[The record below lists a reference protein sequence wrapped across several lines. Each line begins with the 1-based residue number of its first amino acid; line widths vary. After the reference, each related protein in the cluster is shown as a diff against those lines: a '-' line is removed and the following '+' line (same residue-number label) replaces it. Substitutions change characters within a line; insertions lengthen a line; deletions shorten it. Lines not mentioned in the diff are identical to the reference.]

1 MRADALPNQHD
12 QNDQHAESSQRM
24 SEPQTDDQ
32 PITPLP
38 ARTAIQP
45 MMAEP
50 PSLTA
55 LLDLCAH
62 YMTEDDLALIREAY
76 QVAAAAHAGVTRR
89 SGEPFVEHTIAVAG
103 ILAELAMDAQG
114 IAAALLHDTVEDT
127 KITLDGLRE
136 QFGPV
141 IAAIVDGVTKFDAV
155 EAPKGNRE
163 GQEGRES
170 EASQSAPPATASA
183 DGVLDAQALRARKLR
198 EQAETVRKLFLAMV
212 ADPRIVLLKLADRL
226 HNMRTMA
233 AQTPPKRE
241 QKSRET
247 LEIYAPL
254 AGRIGVHV
262 FQSELEDL
270 AFSFLLPDEYAR
282 TVKRL
287 REEAGKRLRWARRMR
302 ERMAHELLASGIP
315 AAVNWRV
322 KRPYRAYLEMQETG
336 MEVGQ
341 IHDVIAFRI
350 LVSAPEQCY
359 AALGIIHQLWHPYL
373 ERIRDYIAGP
383 KINGYRSLHTA
394 VFALDGRLAQM
405 HIRTH
410 DMHIAT
416 QHGIATRWLERAE
429 AGDRSPVTP
438 ALWLAHLPEWVGQLG
453 RWQDELR
460 LSASEFVDA
469 LRGEML
475 EDQIFVFTPKGDVRE
490 LPIGATVLD
499 FAYQIHT
506 DIGSHATGAIIQRNT
521 AQGVLISQEVGL
533 DYVLKTGD
541 VVRALTSAEAT
552 PRPEWLT
559 IVATRTAR
567 ERINRALRNQQR
579 ASSGAL
585 PGEAPRPQPLRHPSG
600 RLAQIQLARCCFPC
614 PGDAILGVADRG
626 SGVTIHRTCCRT
638 LRMTLDRRLAR
649 GAANARAVQ
658 ARWDQLPPMPY
669 RMAFAIYGQDHQ
681 GLMHEVSAC
690 VAQLGLNV
698 YRSVAI
704 AHQARYKAAILLTL
718 DMQPTTRREQV
729 MRRLRGVRGVTQ
741 VERDQR
747 NGCENTPR

>member
-1 MRADALPNQHD
+1 MRTDAPLD
-12 QNDQHAESSQRM
+12 QRAEGSQRM

-32 PITPLP
+32 P
-38 ARTAIQP
+38 AI
-45 MMAEP
+45 AES
-50 PSLTA
+50 PSLAA
-55 LLDLCAH
+55 LFALCSQ
-62 YMTEDDLALIREAY
+62 YMNDDNLALIREAY
-76 QVAAAAHAGVTRR
+76 QVAAAAHAGVNRR
-89 SGEPFVEHTIAVAG
+89 SGEPFIEHTIAVAA

-127 KITLDGLRE
+127 AITLDVLRQ
-136 QFGPV
+136 QFGSV
-141 IAAIVDGVTKFDAV
+141 ITAIVDGVTKFDAV
-155 EAPKGNRE
+155 ESPRDDD
-163 GQEGRES
+163 
-170 EASQSAPPATASA
+170 ATAA
-183 DGVLDAQALRARKLR
+183 KAPVATDVPIDAQAVRARKLR
-198 EQAETVRKLFLAMV
+198 AQAETVRKLFVAMV
-212 ADPRIVLLKLADRL
+212 ADPRIVILKLADRL

-247 LEIYAPL
+247 LDLYAPL
-254 AGRIGVHV
+254 AGRIGLHV
-262 FQSELEDL
+262 IQTELEDL
-270 AFSFLLPDEYAR
+270 AFSFLMPEEYER
-282 TVKRL
+282 TIKRL
-287 REEAGKRLRWARRMR
+287 REEEAKRLRWAERMR

-322 KRPYRAYLEMQETG
+322 KRPYRTYMEMRETG
-336 MEVGQ
+336 MDVAQ
-341 IHDVIAFRI
+341 IHDVFAFRI
-350 LVSAPEQCY
+350 LVNTPEQCY
-359 AALGIIHQLWHPYL
+359 AALGIIHHLWHPYL

-410 DMHIAT
+410 AMHIAT

-429 AGDRSPVTP
+429 SGERGPVTP
-438 ALWLAHLPEWVGQLG
+438 ALWMAHLPEWISQLG

-469 LRGEML
+469 LRGEVL
-475 EDQIFVFTPKGDVRE
+475 EDQIFIFTPKGDVRE
-490 LPIGATVLD
+490 LPQGATVLD
-499 FAYQIHT
+499 LAYQIHS
-506 DIGSHATGAIIQRNT
+506 DIGSHATGAVIQRNT
-521 AQGVLISQEVGL
+521 PQGVLISREVDL
-533 DYVLKTGD
+533 AYILKTGD
-541 VVRALTSAEAT
+541 IVRVMTSADAT
-552 PRPEWLT
+552 PRPEWLA

-567 ERINRALRNQQR
+567 ERINRSLRSQQR
-579 ASSGAL
+579 ASSGAF

-600 RLAQIQLARCCFPC
+600 RLAQVQLARCCFPC

-626 SGVTIHRTCCRT
+626 SGITVHRTCCRT

-658 ARWDQLPPMPY
+658 VRWDQFSSMPY
-669 RMAFAIYGQDHQ
+669 RMALAIYGQDHQ
-681 GLMHEVSAC
+681 GLMHEVSTC

-704 AHQARYKAAILLTL
+704 AHQDRYKAAILLTL

-729 MRRLRGVRGVTQ
+729 MRRLRTVRGVTQ

-747 NGCENTPR
+747 NGCESAPR

>member
-1 MRADALPNQHD
+1 MR
-12 QNDQHAESSQRM
+12 
-24 SEPQTDDQ
+24 EPQTDDQ
-32 PITPLP
+32 PE
-38 ARTAIQP
+38 
-45 MMAEP
+45 MVEP
-50 PSLTA
+50 PSLDA
-55 LLDLCAH
+55 LLALCSQYMSDEDL
-62 YMTEDDLALIREAY
+62 TLILEAF
-76 QVAAAAHAGVTRR
+76 QVAEAAHAGVYRR
-89 SGEPFVEHTIAVAG
+89 SGEPFIEHTIAVAT

-127 KITLDGLRE
+127 SVTLDALRE
-136 QFGPV
+136 RFGPV

-155 EAPKGNRE
+155 EAPKGERGE
-163 GQEGRES
+163 GGTS
-170 EASQSAPPATASA
+170 ATEAPQ
-183 DGVLDAQALRARKLR
+183 DGAIDAQAARARKLR
-198 EQAETVRKLFLAMV
+198 QQAETVRKLFLAMV

-233 AQTPPKRE
+233 AQTPAKRE

-247 LEIYAPL
+247 LELYAPL

-262 FQSELEDL
+262 FQTELEDL
-270 AFSFLLPDEYAR
+270 AFSFLMPEEYAR
-282 TVKRL
+282 TVRRL
-287 REEAGKRLRWARRMR
+287 REEVAKRIRWAERMR
-302 ERMAHELLASGIP
+302 ERMIHELLASGIP

-322 KRPYRAYLEMQETG
+322 KRPYRTYLEMQETG
-336 MEVGQ
+336 MGIAQ

-350 LVSAPEQCY
+350 LVNSPEQCY

-383 KINGYRSLHTA
+383 KLNGYRSLHTA

-410 DMHIAT
+410 SMHIAT

-429 AGDRSPVTP
+429 SGERGPVTS
-438 ALWLAHLPEWVGQLG
+438 ALWMAHLPEWVSQLG

-460 LSASEFVDA
+460 LSAAEFVDA
-469 LRGEML
+469 LRGEVF

-490 LPIGATVLD
+490 LPMGTTVLD
-499 FAYQIHT
+499 LAYQIHS
-506 DIGSHATGAIIQRNT
+506 DIGNHATGAIIQRNSP
-521 AQGVLISQEVGL
+521 QGVLLSREVGV
-533 DYVLKTGD
+533 DYALTTGD
-541 VVRALTSAEAT
+541 VVRVLTSPEAT
-552 PRPEWLT
+552 PKPAWLS

-567 ERINRALRNQQR
+567 ERINRFLRGQQR
-579 ASSGAL
+579 VTSGLA
-585 PGEAPRPQPLRHPSG
+585 PGEPPRPQPLCHPSG
-600 RLAQIQLARCCFPC
+600 RLAQVQLARCCYPC
-614 PGDAILGVADRG
+614 PGDAILGIADRG
-626 SGVTIHRTCCRT
+626 SSITIHRTCCRT
-638 LRMTLDRRLAR
+638 LRMTIERRLAR

-658 ARWDQLPPMPY
+658 VRWDQLPAMRY

-704 AHQARYKAAILLTL
+704 AHQDRYKAAILLTL
-718 DMQPTTRREQV
+718 DMLPTTRREQV
-729 MRRLRGVRGVTQ
+729 IRHLRGVQGVTQ

-747 NGCENTPR
+747 NGCENAPR

>member
-1 MRADALPNQHD
+1 MRTDAPLD
-12 QNDQHAESSQRM
+12 QRAEGSEPM

-32 PITPLP
+32 PL
-38 ARTAIQP
+38 
-45 MMAEP
+45 MALS

-55 LLDLCAH
+55 LLDLCSR
-62 YMTEDDLALIREAY
+62 YMNDDDLALIHEAY
-76 QVAAAAHAGVTRR
+76 QVATAAHAGVKRR
-89 SGEPFVEHTIAVAG
+89 SGEPFIEHTIAVAG

-127 KITLDGLRE
+127 TITLDGLRE

-155 EAPKGNRE
+155 EAPRDSKDSKSG
-163 GQEGRES
+163 
-170 EASQSAPPATASA
+170 EAITPPPVT
-183 DGVLDAQALRARKLR
+183 DGAIDPQAARARKLR

-233 AQTPPKRE
+233 AQTPIKRE

-247 LEIYAPL
+247 IELYAPL

-270 AFSFLLPDEYAR
+270 AFSFLMPVEYAR
-282 TVKRL
+282 IVKRL
-287 REEAGKRLRWARRMR
+287 REEEAKRLRWAERMR

-322 KRPYRAYLEMQETG
+322 KRPYRAYLETQETG
-336 MEVGQ
+336 MDVAQ
-341 IHDVIAFRI
+341 LHDVFAFRI
-350 LVSAPEQCY
+350 LVNTSEQCY

-410 DMHIAT
+410 SMHIAT
-416 QHGIATRWLERAE
+416 QHGIATTWLDRAE
-429 AGDRSPVTP
+429 AGERGPVTS
-438 ALWLAHLPEWVGQLG
+438 ALWLAHLPDWVSQLG

-460 LSASEFVDA
+460 LSASDFLEA
-469 LRGEML
+469 LRGEVL
-475 EDQIFVFTPKGDVRE
+475 EDQIFIFTPKGDVRE
-490 LPIGATVLD
+490 LPPGATVLD
-499 FAYQIHT
+499 LAYQIHT
-506 DIGSHATGAIIQRNT
+506 DIGSHASGAIIQRNT
-521 AQGVLISQEVGL
+521 RQGVLTSRAVGL
-533 DYVLKTGD
+533 DYVLRTGD
-541 VVRALTSAEAT
+541 VVRVLTSAEAM

-567 ERINRALRNQQR
+567 ERINRSLRSQQR
-579 ASSGAL
+579 ASTGAL
-585 PGEAPRPQPLRHPSG
+585 PGEAPRPQPLKHPSG
-600 RLAQIQLARCCFPC
+600 RLAQVQLARCCFPC

-649 GAANARAVQ
+649 GTTNDGTVQ
-658 ARWDQLPPMPY
+658 VRWEQLPAMPY

-681 GLMHEVSAC
+681 GLMHEVSEC

-704 AHQARYKAAILLTL
+704 AHQDRYKAAILLTL
-718 DMQPTTRREQV
+718 DMLPTTRREQV
-729 MRRLRGVRGVTQ
+729 MRRLRAVQGVTQ

-747 NGCENTPR
+747 NGCENVLR

>member
-1 MRADALPNQHD
+1 MRTDAPLD
-12 QNDQHAESSQRM
+12 QRAEGTQPM

-32 PITPLP
+32 PL
-38 ARTAIQP
+38 TAQS
-45 MMAEP
+45 
-50 PSLTA
+50 PSLSA
-55 LLDLCAH
+55 LLDLCSR
-62 YMTEDDLALIREAY
+62 YMNDDDVALIYEAY
-76 QVAAAAHAGVTRR
+76 QVATAAHAGVKRR
-89 SGEPFVEHTIAVAG
+89 SGEPFIEHTVAVAG

-127 KITLDGLRE
+127 TTTLDGLRE

-155 EAPKGNRE
+155 EAPRDSKDNKDGKS
-163 GQEGRES
+163 G
-170 EASQSAPPATASA
+170 EAITPAPATDSA
-183 DGVLDAQALRARKLR
+183 MDAQAARARKLR

-233 AQTPPKRE
+233 AQTPIKRE

-247 LEIYAPL
+247 IELYAPL

-270 AFSFLLPDEYAR
+270 AFSFLMPTEYAR
-282 TVKRL
+282 TVRRL
-287 REEAGKRLRWARRMR
+287 REEEAKRLRWAERMR
-302 ERMAHELLASGIP
+302 ERMVHELLASGIP

-322 KRPYRAYLEMQETG
+322 KRPYRAYLETQETG
-336 MEVGQ
+336 MDVAQ
-341 IHDVIAFRI
+341 LHDVFAFRI
-350 LVSAPEQCY
+350 LVNTTEQCY

-410 DMHIAT
+410 SMHIAT
-416 QHGIATRWLERAE
+416 QHGIATTWLDRAE
-429 AGDRSPVTP
+429 AGERGPVTS
-438 ALWLAHLPEWVGQLG
+438 ALWLAHLPDWVSQLG

-460 LSASEFVDA
+460 LSASDFLEA
-469 LRGEML
+469 LRGEVL
-475 EDQIFVFTPKGDVRE
+475 EDQIFIFTPKGDVRE
-490 LPIGATVLD
+490 LPPGATVLD
-499 FAYQIHT
+499 LAYHIHT
-506 DIGSHATGAIIQRNT
+506 DIGSHASGAIIQRNT
-521 AQGVLISQEVGL
+521 RQGVLTSREVEL
-533 DYVLKTGD
+533 DYALRTGD
-541 VVRALTSAEAT
+541 VVRILTSAEAM

-567 ERINRALRNQQR
+567 ERINRSLRSQQR
-579 ASSGAL
+579 ANSGAL
-585 PGEAPRPQPLRHPSG
+585 PGEPPRPQPLKHPSG

-626 SGVTIHRTCCRT
+626 SGVTVHRTCCRT

-649 GAANARAVQ
+649 GTTNGGTVQ
-658 ARWDQLPPMPY
+658 VRWDQLPAMPY

-681 GLMHEVSAC
+681 GLMHEVSEC

-704 AHQARYKAAILLTL
+704 AHQDRYKAAILLTL
-718 DMQPTTRREQV
+718 DMLPTTRREQV
-729 MRRLRGVRGVTQ
+729 MRRLRVVQGVTQ

-747 NGCENTPR
+747 NGCENALR

>member
-1 MRADALPNQHD
+1 MRTDAPLD
-12 QNDQHAESSQRM
+12 QRAEGSQPM

-32 PITPLP
+32 P
-38 ARTAIQP
+38 
-45 MMAEP
+45 MMARS

-55 LLDLCAH
+55 LLDLCSQ
-62 YMTEDDLALIREAY
+62 YMSDDDLALIHAAY
-76 QVAAAAHAGVTRR
+76 QVAAAAHAGIKRR
-89 SGEPFVEHTIAVAG
+89 SGEPFIEHTVAVAG

-127 KITLDGLRE
+127 TTTLDGLRE

-155 EAPKGNRE
+155 EAPRDSKDNKDGKS
-163 GQEGRES
+163 G
-170 EASQSAPPATASA
+170 EAITPAPATDSA
-183 DGVLDAQALRARKLR
+183 MDAQAARARKLR

-233 AQTPPKRE
+233 AQTPIKRE

-247 LEIYAPL
+247 IELYAPL

-270 AFSFLLPDEYAR
+270 AFSFLMPTEYAR
-282 TVKRL
+282 TVRRL
-287 REEAGKRLRWARRMR
+287 REEEAKRLRWAERMR
-302 ERMAHELLASGIP
+302 ERMVHELLASGIP

-322 KRPYRAYLEMQETG
+322 KRPYRAYLETQETG
-336 MEVGQ
+336 MDVAQ
-341 IHDVIAFRI
+341 LHDVFAFRI
-350 LVSAPEQCY
+350 LVNTTEQCY

-410 DMHIAT
+410 SIHIAT
-416 QHGIATRWLERAE
+416 QHGIATTWLDRAE
-429 AGDRSPVTP
+429 SGERGPVTS
-438 ALWLAHLPEWVGQLG
+438 ALWLAHLPEWVSQLG

-460 LSASEFVDA
+460 LSASDFLEA
-469 LRGEML
+469 LRGEVL
-475 EDQIFVFTPKGDVRE
+475 EDQIFIFTPKGDVRE
-490 LPIGATVLD
+490 LPPGATVLD
-499 FAYQIHT
+499 LAYQIHT
-506 DIGSHATGAIIQRNT
+506 DIGSHASGAIIQRNT
-521 AQGVLISQEVGL
+521 RQGVLTSREVGL
-533 DYVLKTGD
+533 DYALRTGD
-541 VVRALTSAEAT
+541 VVRILTSAEAM

-567 ERINRALRNQQR
+567 ERINRSLRSQQR

-585 PGEAPRPQPLRHPSG
+585 PGEPPRPQLLKHPSG

-626 SGVTIHRTCCRT
+626 SGVTVHRTCCRT

-649 GAANARAVQ
+649 GTTNGGTVQ
-658 ARWDQLPPMPY
+658 VRWDQLPAMPY

-681 GLMHEVSAC
+681 GLMHEVSEC

-704 AHQARYKAAILLTL
+704 AHQDRYKAAILLTL
-718 DMQPTTRREQV
+718 DMLPTTRREQV
-729 MRRLRGVRGVTQ
+729 MRRLRAVQGVTQ

-747 NGCENTPR
+747 NGCENALR

>member
-1 MRADALPNQHD
+1 MRTDAPLD
-12 QNDQHAESSQRM
+12 QRAEGSQPM

-32 PITPLP
+32 PL
-38 ARTAIQP
+38 TAQS
-45 MMAEP
+45 

-55 LLDLCAH
+55 LLDLCSQ
-62 YMTEDDLALIREAY
+62 YMNADDLSLIDEAY
-76 QVAAAAHAGVTRR
+76 QVATAAHAGVKRR
-89 SGEPFVEHTIAVAG
+89 SGEPFIEHTIAVAG

-127 KITLDGLRE
+127 TITLDSLRE
-136 QFGPV
+136 QFGSV

-155 EAPKGNRE
+155 EAPK
-163 GQEGRES
+163 ES
-170 EASQSAPPATASA
+170 KDSKSGEAPADAPALVSATDGPVDSQAA
-183 DGVLDAQALRARKLR
+183 RARKLR
-198 EQAETVRKLFLAMV
+198 AQAETVRKLFLAMV

-233 AQTPPKRE
+233 AQTPSKRE

-247 LEIYAPL
+247 IELYAPL

-270 AFSFLLPDEYAR
+270 AFSFLMPVEYAR

-287 REEAGKRLRWARRMR
+287 REEEAKRLRWAERMR

-322 KRPYRAYLEMQETG
+322 KRPYRAYLETQETG
-336 MEVGQ
+336 MDVAQ
-341 IHDVIAFRI
+341 LHDVFAFRI
-350 LVSAPEQCY
+350 LVNTSEQCY

-410 DMHIAT
+410 SMHIAT
-416 QHGIATRWLERAE
+416 QHGIATTWLDRAE
-429 AGDRSPVTP
+429 SGERGPVTS
-438 ALWLAHLPEWVGQLG
+438 ALWLAHLPDWVSQLG

-460 LSASEFVDA
+460 LSASDFLEA
-469 LRGEML
+469 LRGEVL
-475 EDQIFVFTPKGDVRE
+475 EDQIFIFTPKGDVRE
-490 LPIGATVLD
+490 LPPGATVLD
-499 FAYQIHT
+499 LAYQIHT
-506 DIGSHATGAIIQRNT
+506 DIGSHAAGAIIQRNT
-521 AQGVLISQEVGL
+521 RQGVLTSREVGL
-533 DYVLKTGD
+533 DYVLRTGD
-541 VVRALTSAEAT
+541 VVRVLTSAEAM
-552 PRPEWLT
+552 PRPDWLT

-567 ERINRALRNQQR
+567 ERINRSLRSQQR

-585 PGEAPRPQPLRHPSG
+585 PGEPPRPQPLLHPSG
-600 RLAQIQLARCCFPC
+600 RLAQVQLARCCFPC

-649 GAANARAVQ
+649 GGENAGTVQ
-658 ARWDQLPPMPY
+658 VRWEQLPAMPY

-681 GLMHEVSAC
+681 GLMHQVSEC

-704 AHQARYKAAILLTL
+704 AHQDRYKAAILLTL
-718 DMQPTTRREQV
+718 DMLPTTRREQV
-729 MRRLRGVRGVTQ
+729 MRRLRAVQGVTQ

-747 NGCENTPR
+747 NGCENVLR

>member
-1 MRADALPNQHD
+1 MRTDAPLD
-12 QNDQHAESSQRM
+12 QRAEGSQPM

-32 PITPLP
+32 P
-38 ARTAIQP
+38 
-45 MMAEP
+45 MMALS
-50 PSLTA
+50 PSLVA
-55 LLDLCAH
+55 LLDLCSQ
-62 YMTEDDLALIREAY
+62 YMNDDDLALIHEAY
-76 QVAAAAHAGVTRR
+76 QVAASAHAGVERR
-89 SGEPFVEHTIAVAG
+89 SGEPFIEHTIAVAG
-103 ILAELAMDAQG
+103 ILGELAMDAQG

-127 KITLDGLRE
+127 KVTLDGLRE

-155 EAPKGNRE
+155 EAPRDGKG
-163 GQEGRES
+163 G
-170 EASQSAPPATASA
+170 EANAPAGAI
-183 DGVLDAQALRARKLR
+183 DGAVAVDPQAARARKLR

-233 AQTPPKRE
+233 AQTPIKRE

-247 LEIYAPL
+247 IELYAPL

-262 FQSELEDL
+262 LQSELEDL
-270 AFSFLLPDEYAR
+270 AFAFLMPEEYAR
-282 TVKRL
+282 TVRRL
-287 REEAGKRLRWARRMR
+287 HEEEAKRLRWAERMR

-315 AAVNWRV
+315 AAVNWRI
-322 KRPYRAYLEMQETG
+322 KRPYRAYLETRETG
-336 MEVGQ
+336 MDVSQ
-341 IHDVIAFRI
+341 LHDVFAFRV
-350 LVSAPEQCY
+350 LVNTSEQCY

-410 DMHIAT
+410 SMHIAT
-416 QHGIATRWLERAE
+416 QHGIATTWLDRARAGER
-429 AGDRSPVTP
+429 GPVTS
-438 ALWLAHLPEWVGQLG
+438 ALWLAHLPEWVSQLG

-460 LSASEFVDA
+460 LSASDFLEA
-469 LRGEML
+469 LRGEVL
-475 EDQIFVFTPKGDVRE
+475 EDQIFIFTPKGDVRE
-490 LPIGATVLD
+490 LPQGATVLD
-499 FAYQIHT
+499 LAYQIHT
-506 DIGSHATGAIIQRNT
+506 DIGSHASGAFIQRNSR
-521 AQGVLISQEVGL
+521 QGVLASREVGL
-533 DYVLKTGD
+533 DYALRTGD
-541 VVRALTSAEAT
+541 VVRILTSAEAM

-567 ERINRALRNQQR
+567 ERINRSLRSQQR

-585 PGEAPRPQPLRHPSG
+585 PGEPPRPQPLKHPSG
-600 RLAQIQLARCCFPC
+600 RLAQMQLARCCFPC

-626 SGVTIHRTCCRT
+626 SGVTVHRTCCRT
-638 LRMTLDRRLAR
+638 LRMTLDRRLVR
-649 GAANARAVQ
+649 GTENAGTVQ
-658 ARWDQLPPMPY
+658 VRWEQLPAMPY

-681 GLMHEVSAC
+681 GLMHQVSEC

-704 AHQARYKAAILLTL
+704 AHQDRYKAAILLTL
-718 DMQPTTRREQV
+718 DMLPTTRREQV
-729 MRRLRGVRGVTQ
+729 MRRLRAVQGVTQ

-747 NGCENTPR
+747 NGCENALR

>member
-1 MRADALPNQHD
+1 MRADALPD
-12 QNDQHAESSQRM
+12 QNNQNGLRAKSSRPM

-32 PITPLP
+32 PIIPGT
-38 ARTAIQP
+38 AR
-45 MMAEP
+45 MSMAPEMPEP

-55 LLDLCAH
+55 LLDLCAQ
-62 YMTEDDLALIREAY
+62 YMNEDDLALIRAAY
-76 QVAAAAHAGVTRR
+76 QVAAAAHSGVMRR

-127 KITLDGLRE
+127 KVTLDGLRE
-136 QFGPV
+136 QFGPT

-155 EAPKGNRE
+155 EAPKE
-163 GQEGRES
+163 GKDGG
-170 EASQSAPPATASA
+170 
-183 DGVLDAQALRARKLR
+183 DGVVDAQALRARKLR

-233 AQTPPKRE
+233 AQIPAKRE

-270 AFSFLLPDEYAR
+270 AFAVLMPEEYAR
-282 TVKRL
+282 TNKRL
-287 REEAGKRLRWARRMR
+287 REEAGKRMRWARRMR

-322 KRPYRAYLEMQETG
+322 KRPYRAYLEMRETG
-336 MEVGQ
+336 MDVAQ
-341 IHDVIAFRI
+341 IHDVIAFRV

-359 AALGIIHQLWHPYL
+359 AALGVIHQLWHPYL

-438 ALWLAHLPEWVGQLG
+438 ALWMAHLPEWVGQLG

-460 LSASEFVDA
+460 LSASEFIEA
-469 LRGEML
+469 LRGEVL

-490 LPIGATVLD
+490 LPLGATVLD

-521 AQGVLISQEVGL
+521 AQGVLISREVGL
-533 DYVLKTGD
+533 DYALKTGD

-567 ERINRALRNQQR
+567 ERINRALRSQQR

-585 PGEAPRPQPLRHPSG
+585 PGEPPRPQPLRHPSG
-600 RLAQIQLARCCFPC
+600 RLAQVQLARCCFPC
-614 PGDAILGVADRG
+614 PGDAILGIADRG
-626 SGVTIHRTCCRT
+626 SGITVHRTCCRT

-649 GAANARAVQ
+649 GAANAGAVPV
-658 ARWDQLPPMPY
+658 RWDQFPPMPY
-669 RMAFAIYGQDHQ
+669 RMAFGIYGQDHQ

-704 AHQARYKAAILLTL
+704 AHQDRYKAAILLTL

-729 MRRLRGVRGVTQ
+729 MRSLRGVRGVTQ

-747 NGCENTPR
+747 NGCENTLR

>member
-1 MRADALPNQHD
+1 M
-12 QNDQHAESSQRM
+12 ND
-24 SEPQTDDQ
+24 
-32 PITPLP
+32 
-38 ARTAIQP
+38 
-45 MMAEP
+45 
-50 PSLTA
+50 
-55 LLDLCAH
+55 
-62 YMTEDDLALIREAY
+62 DDLALIREAHR
-76 QVAAAAHAGVTRR
+76 VAAAAHAGVNRR
-89 SGEPFVEHTIAVAG
+89 SGEPFIEHTIAVAG
-103 ILAELAMDAQG
+103 ILAELAIDAQG

-127 KITLDGLRE
+127 EITLDVLGE

-155 EAPKGNRE
+155 EAPKDDDE
-163 GQEGRES
+163 T
-170 EASQSAPPATASA
+170 ALATAA
-183 DGVLDAQALRARKLR
+183 PDITGDAQAARARKLR

-233 AQTPPKRE
+233 AQPPAKRE

-262 FQSELEDL
+262 FQTELEDL
-270 AFSFLLPDEYAR
+270 AFAFLMPKEYER

-287 REEAGKRLRWARRMR
+287 REEEAKRAHWAERMR
-302 ERMAHELLASGIP
+302 ERMVHELLASGIP

-322 KRPYRAYLEMQETG
+322 KRPYRAYLEMRDTG
-336 MEVGQ
+336 MDVAQ

-350 LVSAPEQCY
+350 LVNAQDQCY

-410 DMHIAT
+410 AMHIAT

-429 AGDRSPVTP
+429 AGERMSVTST
-438 ALWLAHLPEWVGQLG
+438 LWLAHLPEWVSQLG

-460 LSASEFVDA
+460 LSAAEFVDA
-469 LRGEML
+469 LRGEVL
-475 EDQIFVFTPKGDVRE
+475 EDQIFIFTPKGDVRE
-490 LPIGATVLD
+490 LALGATVLD
-499 FAYQIHT
+499 LAYQIHS
-506 DIGSHATGAIIQRNT
+506 DIGSHATGAMIQRNGP
-521 AQGVLISQEVGL
+521 QGVLIAREVGL
-533 DYVLKTGD
+533 DYTLRTGD
-541 VVRALTSAEAT
+541 IVRVLTSAQAA
-552 PRPEWLT
+552 PQPEWLA

-567 ERINRALRNQQR
+567 ERINRFLRSQQR
-579 ASSGAL
+579 ANTAAP
-585 PGEAPRPQPLRHPSG
+585 PGEAPRPQSLRHPSG
-600 RLAQIQLARCCFPC
+600 RPAQIQLARCCFPC

-626 SGVTIHRTCCRT
+626 SGVTVHRTCCRT

-649 GAANARAVQ
+649 GAAHARAVQ
-658 ARWDQLPPMPY
+658 VRWDQFPTAPY

-704 AHQARYKAAILLTL
+704 AHQDRYKAAILLTL
-718 DMQPTTRREQV
+718 DMLPTTRREQV
-729 MRRLRGVRGVTQ
+729 VRRLRIVHGVTQ

>member
-1 MRADALPNQHD
+1 MRTDAPLD
-12 QNDQHAESSQRM
+12 QRAEGSQPM

-32 PITPLP
+32 PL
-38 ARTAIQP
+38 
-45 MMAEP
+45 MAP
-50 PSLTA
+50 SPSLSA
-55 LLDLCAH
+55 LLDLCSH
-62 YMTEDDLALIREAY
+62 YMNDDDLALIHEAY
-76 QVAAAAHAGVTRR
+76 QVAATAHAGVNRR
-89 SGEPFVEHTIAVAG
+89 SGEPFIEHTIAVAG

-127 KITLDGLRE
+127 AITLDGLRE

-155 EAPKGNRE
+155 EAPRDSKGGEDSR
-163 GQEGRES
+163 GG
-170 EASQSAPPATASA
+170 EAIADAPAT
-183 DGVLDAQALRARKLR
+183 DGVVDAQAARARKLR

-212 ADPRIVLLKLADRL
+212 TDPRIVLLKLADRL

-233 AQTPPKRE
+233 AQTPGKRE

-247 LEIYAPL
+247 IELYAPL

-270 AFSFLLPDEYAR
+270 AFSFLMPVEYAR
-282 TVKRL
+282 IVKRL
-287 REEAGKRLRWARRMR
+287 REEEAKRLRWAERMR

-322 KRPYRAYLEMQETG
+322 KRPYRAYLETRETG
-336 MEVGQ
+336 MDVAQ
-341 IHDVIAFRI
+341 LHDVFAFRV
-350 LVSAPEQCY
+350 LVNTSEQCY

-410 DMHIAT
+410 SMHIAT
-416 QHGIATRWLERAE
+416 QHGIATTWLERAE
-429 AGDRSPVTP
+429 SGERGPVTS
-438 ALWLAHLPEWVGQLG
+438 ALWLAHLPDWVSQLG

-460 LSASEFVDA
+460 LSASDFLEA
-469 LRGEML
+469 LRGEVL
-475 EDQIFVFTPKGDVRE
+475 EDQIFIFTPKGDVRE
-490 LPIGATVLD
+490 LPQAATVLD
-499 FAYQIHT
+499 LAYQIHT
-506 DIGSHATGAIIQRNT
+506 DIGSHASGAIIQRNT
-521 AQGVLISQEVGL
+521 RQGVLTSREVGL
-533 DYVLKTGD
+533 DYVLRTGD
-541 VVRALTSAEAT
+541 VVRILTSAEAM

-567 ERINRALRNQQR
+567 ERINRSLRSQQR

-585 PGEAPRPQPLRHPSG
+585 PGEAPRPQPLKHPSG
-600 RLAQIQLARCCFPC
+600 RLAQVQLARCCFPC

-626 SGVTIHRTCCRT
+626 SGVTVHRTCCRT

-649 GAANARAVQ
+649 GTTNAGTVQ
-658 ARWDQLPPMPY
+658 VRWDQLPAMPY

-681 GLMHEVSAC
+681 GLMHQVSGC

-704 AHQARYKAAILLTL
+704 AHQDRYKAAILLTL
-718 DMQPTTRREQV
+718 DMLPTTRREQV
-729 MRRLRGVRGVTQ
+729 IRRLRAVQGVTQ

-747 NGCENTPR
+747 NGCENALR

>member
-1 MRADALPNQHD
+1 MRTNAPLD
-12 QNDQHAESSQRM
+12 QRAEGDQLM
-24 SEPQTDDQ
+24 SEPQIDDQ
-32 PITPLP
+32 PTL
-38 ARTAIQP
+38 AGS
-45 MMAEP
+45 

-55 LLDLCAH
+55 LLDLCSQ
-62 YMTEDDLALIREAY
+62 YMSDDDLALIYEAY
-76 QVAAAAHAGVTRR
+76 RVAAVAHSGVKRR
-89 SGEPFVEHTIAVAG
+89 SGEPFIEHTIAVAG
-103 ILAELAMDAQG
+103 ILAELAMDVQG

-127 KITLDGLRE
+127 TITLDGLRE

-155 EAPKGNRE
+155 EAPKGDK
-163 GQEGRES
+163 GDKDKGDKS
-170 EASQSAPPATASA
+170 EVAAVVPAPGSGSGSGSGS
-183 DGVLDAQALRARKLR
+183 DGVADPQGARARKLR

-233 AQTPPKRE
+233 TQTPIKRE

-247 LEIYAPL
+247 LELYAPL

-270 AFSFLLPDEYAR
+270 AFSFLMPGEYER

-287 REEAGKRLRWARRMR
+287 YEEETKRMRWAERMR
-302 ERMAHELLASGIP
+302 ERMVHELLASGIP

-322 KRPYRAYLEMQETG
+322 KRPYRAYLETQETG
-336 MEVGQ
+336 MDVAQ
-341 IHDVIAFRI
+341 LHDVFAFRI
-350 LVSAPEQCY
+350 LVDTSEQCY

-410 DMHIAT
+410 SMHVAT
-416 QHGIATRWLERAE
+416 QHGIATTWLDRAKM
-429 AGDRSPVTP
+429 GDREPVTS
-438 ALWLAHLPEWVGQLG
+438 ALWLAHLPDWVSQLG

-460 LSASEFVDA
+460 LNAADFLEA
-469 LRGEML
+469 LRGEVL
-475 EDQIFVFTPKGDVRE
+475 DDQIFIFTPKGDMRE
-490 LPIGATVLD
+490 LPPGSTVLD
-499 FAYQIHT
+499 LAYQIHT
-506 DIGSHATGAIIQRNT
+506 DIGSHASGAIIQRNSP
-521 AQGVLISQEVGL
+521 QGVLISREVGL
-533 DYVLKTGD
+533 DYTLKTGD
-541 VVRALTSAEAT
+541 IARILTNAEAT

-567 ERINRALRNQQR
+567 ERINRSLRSQQR
-579 ASSGAL
+579 ASSGAP
-585 PGEAPRPQPLRHPSG
+585 PGEPPRSHPLRHPSG
-600 RLAQIQLARCCFPC
+600 RLAQVQLARCCFPC

-626 SGVTIHRTCCRT
+626 NGVTIHRTCCRT

-649 GAANARAVQ
+649 GTANAGTVSV
-658 ARWDQLPPMPY
+658 RWDQLPAMPY

-681 GLMHEVSAC
+681 GLMHQVSEC

-704 AHQARYKAAILLTL
+704 AHQDRYKAAILLTL
-718 DMQPTTRREQV
+718 DMLPATRREQV
-729 MRRLRGVRGVTQ
+729 MRRLRAVQGVTQ

-747 NGCENTPR
+747 NGCENVLR

>member
-1 MRADALPNQHD
+1 MRTDAPHD
-12 QNDQHAESSQRM
+12 QLAEGSYRI
-24 SEPQTDDQ
+24 SEPQTGDQ
-32 PITPLP
+32 PL
-38 ARTAIQP
+38 
-45 MMAEP
+45 MAEL
-50 PSLTA
+50 PSLDA
-55 LLDLCAH
+55 LLALCSQ
-62 YMTEDDLALIREAY
+62 YMNDNDLALIRESY
-76 QVAAAAHAGVTRR
+76 QVAAAAHAGVNRR
-89 SGEPFVEHTIAVAG
+89 SGEPFIEHTIAVAG

-127 KITLDGLRE
+127 AITLDVLRQ

-155 EAPKGNRE
+155 EAPRSDNDTAMK
-163 GQEGRES
+163 
-170 EASQSAPPATASA
+170 ASVAVDIPI
-183 DGVLDAQALRARKLR
+183 DAQAVRARKLR
-198 EQAETVRKLFLAMV
+198 EQAETVRKLFVAMV
-212 ADPRIVLLKLADRL
+212 ADPRIVILKLADRM

-247 LEIYAPL
+247 LDLYAPL

-262 FQSELEDL
+262 FQTELEDL
-270 AFSFLLPDEYAR
+270 AFSFLMPEEYER

-287 REEAGKRLRWARRMR
+287 REEEAKRLRWAERMR
-302 ERMAHELLASGIP
+302 ERMVHELLASGIP

-322 KRPYRAYLEMQETG
+322 KRPYRTFIEMRETG
-336 MEVGQ
+336 MDVAQ

-350 LVSAPEQCY
+350 LVNTPEQCY
-359 AALGIIHQLWHPYL
+359 AALGIIHHLWHPYL

-410 DMHIAT
+410 SMHIAT

-429 AGDRSPVTP
+429 SGERGPVTS
-438 ALWLAHLPEWVGQLG
+438 ALWRAHLPEWISQLG

-469 LRGEML
+469 LRGEVL
-475 EDQIFVFTPKGDVRE
+475 EDQIFIFTPKGDVRE
-490 LPIGATVLD
+490 LAQGATVLD
-499 FAYQIHT
+499 LAYQIHS

-521 AQGVLISQEVGL
+521 PHGVLISREVDL
-533 DYVLKTGD
+533 AYVLKTGD
-541 VVRALTSAEAT
+541 IVRVLTDADAA
-552 PRPEWLT
+552 PRPEWLA

-567 ERINRALRNQQR
+567 ERINRSLRSQQR
-579 ASSGAL
+579 ASSGAV
-585 PGEAPRPQPLRHPSG
+585 PGEPPRPQPLRHPSG
-600 RLAQIQLARCCFPC
+600 RLAQVQLARCCFPC

-626 SGVTIHRTCCRT
+626 SGVTVHRTCCRT

-658 ARWDQLPPMPY
+658 VRWDQFPAMSY
-669 RMAFAIYGQDHQ
+669 RMALAIYGQDHQ

-704 AHQARYKAAILLTL
+704 AHQDRYKAAILITL

-729 MRRLRGVRGVTQ
+729 MRRLRTVRGVTQ

>member
-1 MRADALPNQHD
+1 MRADALPD
-12 QNDQHAESSQRM
+12 QNNPNGLRAKSSRPV

-32 PITPLP
+32 PIVPGT
-38 ARTAIQP
+38 AR
-45 MMAEP
+45 MSMAPEMPEP
-50 PSLTA
+50 PSLTT
-55 LLDLCAH
+55 LLDLCAQ
-62 YMTEDDLALIREAY
+62 YMNEDDLALIRAAY
-76 QVAAAAHAGVTRR
+76 QVAAAAHSGVMRR

-103 ILAELAMDAQG
+103 ILAELAIDAQG

-127 KITLDGLRE
+127 KVTLDGLRE
-136 QFGPV
+136 QFGPT

-155 EAPKGNRE
+155 EAPKE
-163 GQEGRES
+163 GKDGGEG
-170 EASQSAPPATASA
+170 
-183 DGVLDAQALRARKLR
+183 VVDAQALRARKLR
-198 EQAETVRKLFLAMV
+198 AQAETVRKLFLAMV

-233 AQTPPKRE
+233 AQPPAKRE

-270 AFSFLLPDEYAR
+270 AFAVLMPEEYAR
-282 TVKRL
+282 TNKRL
-287 REEAGKRLRWARRMR
+287 REEAGKRMRWARRMR

-315 AAVNWRV
+315 AAVNWRI
-322 KRPYRAYLEMQETG
+322 KRPYRAYLEMRETG
-336 MEVGQ
+336 MDVAQ
-341 IHDVIAFRI
+341 IHDVIAFRV

-359 AALGIIHQLWHPYL
+359 AALGVIHQLWHPYL

-438 ALWLAHLPEWVGQLG
+438 ALWMAHLPEWVGQLG

-460 LSASEFVDA
+460 LSASEFMDA
-469 LRGEML
+469 LRGEVL

-490 LPIGATVLD
+490 LPLGATVLD

-521 AQGVLISQEVGL
+521 SQGVLISREVGL
-533 DYVLKTGD
+533 DYALKTGD
-541 VVRALTSAEAT
+541 VVRALTSAEVT

-559 IVATRTAR
+559 FVTTRTAR
-567 ERINRALRNQQR
+567 ERINRALRSQQR

-585 PGEAPRPQPLRHPSG
+585 PGEPPRPQPLRHPSG
-600 RLAQIQLARCCFPC
+600 RLAQVQLARCCFPC
-614 PGDAILGVADRG
+614 PGDAILGIADRG
-626 SGVTIHRTCCRT
+626 SGVTVHRTCCRT

-649 GAANARAVQ
+649 GAVNAGAVPV
-658 ARWDQLPPMPY
+658 RWDQLPPMTY
-669 RMAFAIYGQDHQ
+669 RMAFGIYGQDHQ

-704 AHQARYKAAILLTL
+704 AHQDRYKAAILLTL

-729 MRRLRGVRGVTQ
+729 MRSLRGVRGVTQ

-747 NGCENTPR
+747 NGCENTLR